1 MIIQCWII
9 AMLLHVFFVYVSCI
23 FKFEFFLWKS
33 HVCVCVHV
41 SAIDYLHDDIDC
53 SVSFIVE
60 FYSFFLLWYHHHWLY
75 SLIYFIPLFENW
87 LPWKKLLLISESPNK
102 QHSSLS
108 LSLSFSDDFDPFFHV
123 LFVCWILDSHSSF
136 NSTLSKKKKK
146 KCSSPSLCE
155 YIKVMTIITYEN
167 DHHHYHHHHYITM
180 NYRMDRKLLKF
191 IFNEKFVTFLSIWTS
206 TLRDCECVIVCV
218 CVFKVN
224 EKYECVKN

>member
-108 LSLSFSDDFDPFFHV
+108 LSLSPMTLIRFFMFC
-123 LFVCWILDSHSSF
+123 LFAESLILILPSIRHCQ
-136 NSTLSKKKKK
+136 KKKL
-146 KCSSPSLCE
+146 S
-155 YIKVMTIITYEN
+155 ITIIMWIYKGDDDYYLWEWPSSLSSSSL
-167 DHHHYHHHHYITM
+167 HH
-180 NYRMDRKLLKF
+180 
-191 IFNEKFVTFLSIWTS
+191 NEL
-206 TLRDCECVIVCV
+206 
-218 CVFKVN
+218 
-224 EKYECVKN
+224 

>member
-9 AMLLHVFFVYVSCI
+9 AMLLHVFFCLCVLYIQVRIFFVKKSC
-23 FKFEFFLWKS
+23 
-33 HVCVCVHV
+33 VCVCVHV

-108 LSLSFSDDFDPFFHV
+108 LSLSPMTLIRFFMFC
-123 LFVCWILDSHSSF
+123 LFAESLILILPSIRHCP
-136 NSTLSKKKKK
+136 KKKKK
-146 KCSSPSLCE
+146 MF
-155 YIKVMTIITYEN
+155 ITIIMWIYKGDDDYYLWEWPSSLSSSSL
-167 DHHHYHHHHYITM
+167 HH
-180 NYRMDRKLLKF
+180 
-191 IFNEKFVTFLSIWTS
+191 NEL
-206 TLRDCECVIVCV
+206 
-218 CVFKVN
+218 
-224 EKYECVKN
+224 